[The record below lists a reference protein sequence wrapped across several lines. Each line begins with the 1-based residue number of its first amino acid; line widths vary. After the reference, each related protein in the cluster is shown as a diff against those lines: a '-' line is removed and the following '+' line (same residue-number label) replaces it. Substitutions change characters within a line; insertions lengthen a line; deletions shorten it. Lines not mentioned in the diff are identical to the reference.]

1 MKLANIWVL
10 EAPVN
15 LDLRHEFLSC
25 ATLCQRCFLNDF
37 ASMDFH
43 IFTNKLETASKSSLA
58 QKLSFL
64 PSTNA
69 VRSVFLFDFFL
80 NYRLLGG

>member
-1 MKLANIWVL
+1 
-10 EAPVN
+10 
-15 LDLRHEFLSC
+15 
-25 ATLCQRCFLNDF
+25 
-37 ASMDFH
+37 MDFH
-43 IFTNKLETASKSSLA
+43 IFPNKLETASKSSLA

-64 PSTNA
+64 PSTYA